1 MSLELSICV
10 LFVSLIQPVNGAQF
24 LNTSS
29 LFLLFGAAAVP
40 VFGTVIVP
48 LTAMYASIAWTWL

>member
-1 MSLELSICV
+1 MQ
-10 LFVSLIQPVNGAQF
+10 LINGAQYLSITF
-24 LNTSS
+24 

-48 LTAMYASIAWTWL
+48 LTCMYASI